1 MLDALFRPKSVAV
14 IGASNRELTIGYRI
28 VQNLVDSGYKGPI
41 FTVNPKAPFVKN
53 FVAYKDIREVPLDVD
68 LAHIIVKN
76 TRVPAEI
83 EKCGQKGV
91 KVVIVNT
98 AGFREIGADGIK
110 LEEEMLAIAKK
121 YGIRVFG
128 PNCQGV
134 MNSDP
139 EVRAY
144 CNFTFTK
151 MVPGT
156 ISVMAQ
162 SGGVGEVIN
171 NRLYELG
178 LGFRMYASYGNQ
190 SDINATEIL
199 EYWGN
204 DPGTKVILLHIE
216 TLSDAAGF
224 AKVAAE
230 ITKQKPILA
239 MKTGRT
245 KLGAKAVSSHT
256 GGMMGVDTST
266 SLLLEK
272 CGILTFDDEEELCQ
286 AARALSA
293 LPVAAGN
300 RLAIITN
307 TGGPGII
314 VTDEIIERGCEMA
327 ELSFDSQE
335 ILRENLYA
343 EASIANPVDVLA
355 TATPEHYQ
363 LAAETLMKDPN
374 VDIVFVNFITPFF
387 VDTEGVARGLVEV
400 AKDASKPMIVVAM
413 TEKEGWATTLKIFAD
428 AGIPTFDMPEVG
440 GRVAA
445 SLARYAQ
452 LKQRH
457 DSTPVSY
464 ADVDPSVASRLID
477 KTRSA
482 GRQFMSQS
490 DAFSL
495 LDAYGLPVIANSEVS
510 DVAGALAAAAE
521 IGYPVTLK
529 VESEDVVHKSD
540 AGGVLL
546 NLETDKA
553 VEKAFADLNRTFPSS
568 QVFIQKY
575 LNPGVEV
582 MLGAHR
588 ENTELGHVLAFGLGG
603 IFVEVLKDV
612 VFKLNPLSKEDIAA
626 MVRGIKGYPILAG
639 IRGQEG
645 VDLEK
650 IEEFIGRLSILLH
663 NHPEIEEMDLNPIFV
678 YPRGQE
684 PGLVDVRI
692 KLS

>member
-53 FVAYKDIREVPLDVD
+53 FVAYKDIREVPFDVD

-76 TRVPAEI
+76 TQVPAEI

-98 AGFREIGADGIK
+98 AGFREIGADGVN
-110 LEEEMLAIAKK
+110 LEEEMLTIAKK

-245 KLGAKAVSSHT
+245 KLGAKAVYSHT
-256 GGMMGVDTST
+256 CGMMGVDTST
-266 SLLLEK
+266 MLLLEK

-286 AARALSA
+286 AARALSGQ
-293 LPVAAGN
+293 PVAAGN

-307 TGGPGII
+307 TGAPGII
-314 VTDEIIERGCEMA
+314 VTDEIIERGCELA
-327 ELSFDSQE
+327 ELSQESQD
-335 ILRENLYA
+335 ILRQNLYA

-413 TEKEGWATTLKIFAD
+413 TEKEGWASTLKIFAD

-457 DSTPVSY
+457 DSTPVIY

-477 KTRSA
+477 KTRSS

-495 LDAYGLPVIANSEVS
+495 LDAYGLPVIANSEVN

-546 NLETDKA
+546 NLKTDKD
-553 VEKAFADLNRTFPSS
+553 VEEAFTNLSNTFPASR
-568 QVFIQKY
+568 VFIQKF

-582 MLGAHR
+582 MVGARR
-588 ENTELGHVLAFGLGG
+588 ENADLGHVLAFGLGG

-612 VFKLNPLSKEDIAA
+612 VFKLNPLSREDIAA
-626 MVRGIKGYPILAG
+626 MVRGVKGYPILAG

-650 IEEFIGRLSILLH
+650 IEEFIGRLSILLA
-663 NHPEIEEMDLNPIFV
+663 NHPEIEAMDLNPIFV
-678 YPRGQE
+678 YPRGRE